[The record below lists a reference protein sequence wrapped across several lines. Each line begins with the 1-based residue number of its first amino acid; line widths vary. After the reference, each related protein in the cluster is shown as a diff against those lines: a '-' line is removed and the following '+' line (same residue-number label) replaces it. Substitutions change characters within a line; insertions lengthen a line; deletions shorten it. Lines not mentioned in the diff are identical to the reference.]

1 MGADKDMEKSLVE
14 ELTSEPVG
22 GHPGND
28 KFYVDAQLA
37 MRGTIFACLLAAI
50 VWVPAIQDAGF
61 ARFAPYVPLATCVFI
76 FTLNPLFGQTVNN
89 CHAGIIGTFIACF
102 NIFMMRGFFP
112 DGVTPG
118 KEGFSTENIA
128 GWANYLIMNLL
139 FLCTDNRMGTRMF
152 FMANHTGFMLAS
164 LNPMDQT
171 VYSKNFKI
179 NPNGVAVSSFLGI
192 ALGSVAAVL
201 AMCIPYPWG
210 FAFTAMKG
218 NAIASSKDTARL
230 FIAAVK
236 YFSGDHATVLIE
248 QQLAQTGLLRAKLD
262 GMGGAIGGSFDECLD
277 IGNSGTVRALMSAHL
292 DMMNGIFDSLHS
304 LSIAMSTEDFGP
316 SHKKCMEDIGGA
328 SMDVVTAA
336 SALLIKCAECA
347 GDGSID
353 DSEKKEL
360 TDLKDSVTTKVKTLA
375 VKFDAT
381 RKNFGKGIS
390 EELLSESF
398 FVFVLSAY
406 ARKVGDFAEKLITDD
421 KRPKGAGFGAAF
433 VAGIKG

>member
-1 MGADKDMEKSLVE
+1 
-14 ELTSEPVG
+14 
-22 GHPGND
+22 
-28 KFYVDAQLA
+28 
-37 MRGTIFACLLAAI
+37 
-50 VWVPAIQDAGF
+50 
-61 ARFAPYVPLATCVFI
+61 
-76 FTLNPLFGQTVNN
+76 
-89 CHAGIIGTFIACF
+89 
-102 NIFMMRGFFP
+102 MMRGFFP
-112 DGVTPG
+112 DGVRPSDG
-118 KEGFSTENIA
+118 PFSTTNIC
-128 GWANYLIMNLL
+128 GWANFIL
-139 FLCTDNRMGTRMF
+139 FDLAFLATDCRMGTRMF
-152 FMANHTGFMLAS
+152 FMANHTGFMLAF

-179 NPNGVAVSSFLGI
+179 NPNGVAVTSFIGI
-192 ALGSVAAVL
+192 ALGSVAAVI

-210 FAFTAMKG
+210 FAFSTMKG
-218 NAIASSKDTARL
+218 NATAASKDTARL

-236 YFSGDHATVLIE
+236 YFNGDHATVLIE

-262 GMGGAIGGSFDECLD
+262 GMGGPIGGSWDECFD
-277 IGNSGTVRALMSAHL
+277 MGNSGTVRALMSAHL

-353 DSEKKEL
+353 EGEKKL
-360 TDLKDSVTTKVKTLA
+360 LQDLKDSATAKVKTLA
-375 VKFDAT
+375 TKFHAT

-406 ARKVGDFAEKLITDD
+406 ARKVSEFADKLIKAPPQGT
-421 KRPKGAGFGAAF
+421 GFGTAF
-433 VAGIKG
+433 IGGVKGIFAISNPYWGRFVGRYFAGLTLCMIYSVVMDNFGGACAIT